1 MTEIDD
7 AIARLAAA
15 TAGFVALRP
24 AVEAGRPWPLHDVSQ
39 GDGPE
44 SAWGPTEV
52 LAHVAEML
60 SFWLG
65 EIERVVDGSVEPIP
79 FGRTIDDQ
87 VRRETIARD
96 RTLPPVELVG
106 RIETTAGRYARRLP
120 EIGPA
125 GLARRGLHPVRGEMT
140 VAAIL
145 ERFVVEHAEDH
156 VAQLRDALGSTDAS
170 GATAA
175 PDRGG

>member
-1 MTEIDD
+1 MTGIDD
-7 AIARLAAA
+7 VVGRLTEAS
-15 TAGFVALRP
+15 AGFVALRA
-24 AVEAGRPWPLHDVSQ
+24 AVEAGRPWPLHDVAR

-60 SFWLG
+60 PFWLG
-65 EIERVVDGSVEPIP
+65 EIERVIDGSVEPVP
-79 FGRTIDDQ
+79 FGRTIDDAL
-87 VRRETIARD
+87 RREVITRD

-106 RIETTAGRYARRLP
+106 RIESAVERYAQRLP
-120 EIGPA
+120 ELGAA

-145 ERFVVEHAEDH
+145 ERFVVSHVADH
-156 VAQLRDALGSTDAS
+156 VVQLREALGPVAGS
-170 GATAA
+170 
-175 PDRGG
+175 DRADTSDRAG